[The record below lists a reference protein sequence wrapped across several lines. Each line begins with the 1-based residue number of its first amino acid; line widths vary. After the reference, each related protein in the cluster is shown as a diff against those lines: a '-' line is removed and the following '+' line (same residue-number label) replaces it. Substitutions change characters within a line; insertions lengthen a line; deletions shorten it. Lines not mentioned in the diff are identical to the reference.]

1 MPNGRTAP
9 ASTCSGP
16 PLEFRIASNQ
26 CPSGHKSRPG
36 RDLGRRKKQIENG
49 AVSSRLRAAP
59 DMHETLMFLHYVF
72 HH

>member
-1 MPNGRTAP
+1 MAELLPP
-9 ASTCSGP
+9 AGVLALSWNSALRQISVPVVTSY
-16 PLEFRIASNQ
+16 A
-26 CPSGHKSRPG
+26 PG

-59 DMHETLMFLHYVF
+59 DMHETLMFLHDVL